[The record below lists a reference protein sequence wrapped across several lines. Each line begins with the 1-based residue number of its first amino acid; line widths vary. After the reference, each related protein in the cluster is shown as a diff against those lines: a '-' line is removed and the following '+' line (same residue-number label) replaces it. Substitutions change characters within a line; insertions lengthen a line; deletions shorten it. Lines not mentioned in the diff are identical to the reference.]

1 MLHYS
6 SKQIVLQEVPDEI
19 SLALSIS
26 GCKLACK
33 GCHSTETWNPKYG
46 SELTENILQDL
57 ITRSK
62 YITCVLFYGG
72 EWQEDYL
79 ITLLNIVK
87 QNNLKT
93 CLYTGLELNQISNNL
108 LSNLTYIKTGRYM
121 KELGGLESKT
131 TNQKFIKISELE
143 KKWIIKL

>member
-46 SELTENILQDL
+46 EELTENILQDL

-79 ITLLNIVK
+79 IKLLKLVK
-87 QNNLKT
+87 SNNLKT
-93 CLYTGLELNQISNNL
+93 CLYTGLELNQISDNL
-108 LSNLTYIKTGRYM
+108 LSNLTYIKTGRYI

-143 KKWIIKL
+143 KNE

>member
-26 GCKLACK
+26 GCKLACR

-46 SELTENILQDL
+46 EELSETVLQEL

-72 EWQEDYL
+72 EWQEDNL
-79 ITLLNIVK
+79 IKLLKLVK
-87 QNNLKT
+87 SNNLKT
-93 CLYTGLELNQISNNL
+93 CLYTGLELNQISDNL
-108 LSNLTYIKTGRYM
+108 LSNLTYIKVGRYI
-121 KELGGLESKT
+121 EQLGGLESPT
-131 TNQKFIKISELE
+131 TNQQILLISDIKD
-143 KKWIIKL
+143 IK